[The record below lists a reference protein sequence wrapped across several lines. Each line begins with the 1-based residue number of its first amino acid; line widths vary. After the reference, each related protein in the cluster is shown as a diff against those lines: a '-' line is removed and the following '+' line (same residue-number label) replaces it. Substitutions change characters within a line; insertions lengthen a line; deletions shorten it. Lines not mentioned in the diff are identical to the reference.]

1 MTDRFEELEKLPGLI
16 LARHFGR
23 SAADE
28 DLLQEGKLELWRC
41 IRERDKVHTSLF
53 NYAYTC
59 ILNRYTHMMKRKQT
73 AELERVDEV
82 PAEEIELEERISL
95 AEAAGR
101 ALRKWPRQA
110 QAVQLKA
117 MGLSYRQI
125 GAEMGVS
132 HTTARRLCRRAAEH
146 LRERGAI

>member
-1 MTDRFEELEKLPGLI
+1 MTDCFEELEQLPGLV
-16 LARHFGR
+16 LVRHFGR

-41 IRERDKVHTSLF
+41 IRERDKVHTNLF

-59 ILNRYTHMMKRKQT
+59 ILNRYLRIMKRKRP
-73 AELERVDEV
+73 AELEHADEV
-82 PAEEIELEERISL
+82 PADEIALDERISL

-101 ALRKWPRQA
+101 ALRKWPRKA

-117 MGLSYRQI
+117 LGLSYRQI